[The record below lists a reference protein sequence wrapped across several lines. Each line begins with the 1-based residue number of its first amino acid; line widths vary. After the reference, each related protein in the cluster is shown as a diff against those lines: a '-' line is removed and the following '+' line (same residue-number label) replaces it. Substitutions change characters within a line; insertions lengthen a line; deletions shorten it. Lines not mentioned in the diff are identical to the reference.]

1 MVASHSLLSQGLA
14 GIQAVNIEGVE
25 NVRICLLPSQKYYIS
40 GFQKSN
46 CCLAPQIDVT
56 DLIEGH
62 SSYLWATQQIL
73 EQLELDTYY
82 PVFRTLIKP

>member
-1 MVASHSLLSQGLA
+1 MVVCHSLLSQGLA

-25 NVRICLLPSQKYYIS
+25 NVRICASLSNTTFS
-40 GFQKSN
+40 GFEESN

-82 PVFRTLIKP
+82 PVFRILIKP